1 MNMWCK
7 GLIFMIL
14 TQSSFATQPHQRD
27 PFKTPLHHSH
37 KQHSTR
43 KKPFIPEIKCE
54 LLGITRSHKKPERY
68 GAMIQIEKKIECITE
83 GENVGP
89 FHIGTITS
97 NSLTLLQGKKWNIL
111 TLNTD

>member
-1 MNMWCK
+1 MIMWRR
-7 GLIFMIL
+7 GLMFIIL
-14 TQSSFATQPHQRD
+14 TQSSFAVQTHQRD
-27 PFKTPLHHSH
+27 PFKTPLHQTQKH
-37 KQHSTR
+37 HSTN
-43 KKPFIPEIKCE
+43 KKPSIPDIKCE

-68 GAMIQIEKKIECITE
+68 GAIIRIEKKIECITE

-97 NSLTLLQGKKWNIL
+97 NSLTLLQGKKRNIL